1 MTTLNETR
9 TGSALTDDE
18 IRAKYEAPFRHGA
31 GLADSRAKR
40 LAAAHFIESL
50 REDGIPISR
59 ACRIFGM
66 PRSSF
71 YYRKENALVS
81 VRKRL
86 ESNLELAQRIRA
98 AQEAAGWTLGSR
110 RVAEALKHDGYPRK
124 LVTTRSRKSCGPR
137 GSVPGS
143 RKRKPEQ
150 NSSLRKKLSAAASP
164 PVRGAHFI
172 FRPPYSQAIAPQT
185 KSSTSCPDR
194 IRRNIETG
202 YTVE

>member
-110 RVAEALKHDGYPRK
+110 RVAKALKHDGYPRK
-124 LVTTRSRKSCGPR
+124 PGHNQVAEVMRSAGLGPR
-137 GSVPGS
+137 
-143 RKRKPEQ
+143 KPKE
-150 NSSLRKKLSAAASP
+150 KA
-164 PVRGAHFI
+164 
-172 FRPPYSQAIAPQT
+172 
-185 KSSTSCPDR
+185 
-194 IRRNIETG
+194 
-202 YTVE
+202 

>member
-31 GLADSRAKR
+31 GMADSRAKR

-81 VRKRL
+81 VKKRL
-86 ESNLELAQRIRA
+86 ESNLELA
-98 AQEAAGWTLGSR
+98 
-110 RVAEALKHDGYPRK
+110 
-124 LVTTRSRKSCGPR
+124 
-137 GSVPGS
+137 
-143 RKRKPEQ
+143 
-150 NSSLRKKLSAAASP
+150 
-164 PVRGAHFI
+164 
-172 FRPPYSQAIAPQT
+172 
-185 KSSTSCPDR
+185 
-194 IRRNIETG
+194 
-202 YTVE
+202 